1 MPESGSLSLYESV
14 QLFYLTLSTQD
25 RFFDFWISA
34 TFAVIIACH
43 LGSRTL
49 TKGFSILM
57 AVMYTVFSVNMLS
70 RWLLAQGAV
79 FRYLSEMIALAGAE
93 VEGGYELFGLSRSLT
108 FGTLVVGTI
117 ITLFFI
123 WVTFNNRKYIDQP
136 WRRSS
141 AIFLRGKWYKFGPR
155 PWKGDCEGGVTY

>member
-1 MPESGSLSLYESV
+1 MAIETLSLAEAV
-14 QLFYLTLSTQD
+14 ELFYMAMETQD
-25 RFFDFWISA
+25 RFFEFWISA

-49 TKGFSILM
+49 TQGYSAM
-57 AVMYTVFSVNMLS
+57 VAVMYTAFSVNMVG

-79 FRYLSEMIALAGAE
+79 TQYRGQMLTILEADSRAQLVDLAR
-93 VEGGYELFGLSRSLT
+93 LLT

-123 WVTFNNRKYIDQP
+123 WFTFKNRK
-136 WRRSS
+136 
-141 AIFLRGKWYKFGPR
+141 
-155 PWKGDCEGGVTY
+155 GVA

>member
-1 MPESGSLSLYESV
+1 MAIETLSLAEAV
-14 QLFYLTLSTQD
+14 ELFYMAMETQD
-25 RFFDFWISA
+25 RFFEFWISA

-49 TKGFSILM
+49 TQGYSAM
-57 AVMYTVFSVNMLS
+57 VAVMYTAFSVNMVS

-79 FRYLSEMIALAGAE
+79 TQYRGQMFTILEADSRAQLVDLAR
-93 VEGGYELFGLSRSLT
+93 FLT

-123 WVTFNNRKYIDQP
+123 WFTFKNRK
-136 WRRSS
+136 
-141 AIFLRGKWYKFGPR
+141 
-155 PWKGDCEGGVTY
+155 GGA

>member
-1 MPESGSLSLYESV
+1 MAIETLSLAEAV
-14 QLFYLTLSTQD
+14 ELFYMAMETQD
-25 RFFDFWISA
+25 RFFEFWISA

-49 TKGFSILM
+49 TQGYNAM
-57 AVMYTVFSVNMLS
+57 VAVMYTAFSVNMVS

-79 FRYLSEMIALAGAE
+79 TQYRGQMFTILEADSRAQL
-93 VEGGYELFGLSRSLT
+93 VDLSRFLT

-123 WVTFNNRKYIDQP
+123 WFTFKNRK
-136 WRRSS
+136 
-141 AIFLRGKWYKFGPR
+141 
-155 PWKGDCEGGVTY
+155 GVA

>member
-14 QLFYLTLSTQD
+14 ELFYLTLSTQD

-93 VEGGYELFGLSRSLT
+93 VEGGYELFGFSRSLT

-136 WRRSS
+136 
-141 AIFLRGKWYKFGPR
+141 
-155 PWKGDCEGGVTY
+155 

>member
-1 MPESGSLSLYESV
+1 MAIETLSLAEAV
-14 QLFYLTLSTQD
+14 ELFYMAMETQD
-25 RFFDFWISA
+25 RFFEFWISA

-49 TKGFSILM
+49 TQGYSAM
-57 AVMYTVFSVNMLS
+57 VAVMYTAFSINMVS

-79 FRYLSEMIALAGAE
+79 TQYRGQMFTILEADSRAQL
-93 VEGGYELFGLSRSLT
+93 VDLSRFLT

-123 WVTFNNRKYIDQP
+123 WFTFKNRK
-136 WRRSS
+136 
-141 AIFLRGKWYKFGPR
+141 
-155 PWKGDCEGGVTY
+155 

>member
-1 MPESGSLSLYESV
+1 MAIETLSLAEAV
-14 QLFYLTLSTQD
+14 ELFYMAMETQD
-25 RFFDFWISA
+25 RFFEFWISA

-49 TKGFSILM
+49 TQGYSAMVAL
-57 AVMYTVFSVNMLS
+57 MYTAFSVNMVS

-79 FRYLSEMIALAGAE
+79 TQYRGQMLTILEADSRAQL
-93 VEGGYELFGLSRSLT
+93 VDLSRFLT

-123 WVTFNNRKYIDQP
+123 WFTFKNRK
-136 WRRSS
+136 
-141 AIFLRGKWYKFGPR
+141 
-155 PWKGDCEGGVTY
+155 GVK

>member
-1 MPESGSLSLYESV
+1 MAME
-14 QLFYLTLSTQD
+14 TQD
-25 RFFDFWISA
+25 RFFEFWISA

-49 TKGFSILM
+49 TQGYSAM
-57 AVMYTVFSVNMLS
+57 VAVMYTAFSVNMVS

-79 FRYLSEMIALAGAE
+79 TQYRGQMLTILEAD
-93 VEGGYELFGLSRSLT
+93 SRSQLVDLARFLT

-123 WVTFNNRKYIDQP
+123 WFTFKNRK
-136 WRRSS
+136 
-141 AIFLRGKWYKFGPR
+141 
-155 PWKGDCEGGVTY
+155 GVA

>member
-1 MPESGSLSLYESV
+1 MEIETLSLAEAV
-14 QLFYLTLSTQD
+14 ELFYMAMETQD
-25 RFFDFWISA
+25 RFFEFWISA

-49 TKGFSILM
+49 TRGYSAM
-57 AVMYTVFSVNMLS
+57 VAVMYTAFSVNMVS

-79 FRYLSEMIALAGAE
+79 TRYRSEMLTILEAD
-93 VEGGYELFGLSRSLT
+93 SRSQLVDLARFLT

-123 WVTFNNRKYIDQP
+123 WFTFRNRK
-136 WRRSS
+136 
-141 AIFLRGKWYKFGPR
+141 
-155 PWKGDCEGGVTY
+155 GVA

>member
-1 MPESGSLSLYESV
+1 MAIETLSLAEAV
-14 QLFYLTLSTQD
+14 ELFYMAMETQD
-25 RFFDFWISA
+25 RFFEFWISA

-49 TKGFSILM
+49 TQGYSAM
-57 AVMYTVFSVNMLS
+57 VAVMYTAFSINMVS

-79 FRYLSEMIALAGAE
+79 TQYRGQMLTILEADSHAQL
-93 VEGGYELFGLSRSLT
+93 VDLSRFLT

-123 WVTFNNRKYIDQP
+123 WFTFKNRK
-136 WRRSS
+136 
-141 AIFLRGKWYKFGPR
+141 
-155 PWKGDCEGGVTY
+155 GGA

>member
-1 MPESGSLSLYESV
+1 MAIETLSLAEAV
-14 QLFYLTLSTQD
+14 ELFYMAMETQD
-25 RFFDFWISA
+25 RFFEFWISA

-49 TKGFSILM
+49 TQGYSAM
-57 AVMYTVFSVNMLS
+57 VAVMYTAFSVNMLS

-79 FRYLSEMIALAGAE
+79 TQYRGQMLTILEADSRAQLVDLAR
-93 VEGGYELFGLSRSLT
+93 LLT

-123 WVTFNNRKYIDQP
+123 WFTFKNRK
-136 WRRSS
+136 
-141 AIFLRGKWYKFGPR
+141 
-155 PWKGDCEGGVTY
+155 GVE

>member
-1 MPESGSLSLYESV
+1 MAIETLSLAEAV
-14 QLFYLTLSTQD
+14 ELFYMAMETQD
-25 RFFDFWISA
+25 RFFEFWISA

-49 TKGFSILM
+49 SQGYSAM
-57 AVMYTVFSVNMLS
+57 VAVMYTAFSINMVS

-79 FRYLSEMIALAGAE
+79 TQYRGQMLTILEADSHAQL
-93 VEGGYELFGLSRSLT
+93 VDLSRFLT

-123 WVTFNNRKYIDQP
+123 WFTFKNRK
-136 WRRSS
+136 
-141 AIFLRGKWYKFGPR
+141 
-155 PWKGDCEGGVTY
+155 GGA